1 MSANALS
8 QHYADQVQ
16 HLQEILPEGL
26 PEWLAG
32 RRRGAAVR
40 FAEAGF
46 PDPRMEEWKYTN
58 VRPIATK
65 PFVAAAGDA
74 DVSADT
80 VRALGFDGLDAYRMV
95 FVDGRLRRDL
105 SNLAGLPEGA
115 VVQGLGEALATDPDP
130 LEPFLATLAHDRFS
144 SFAALNTAFMNDGA
158 VVRLA
163 PGVRLERPL
172 HLLLLGSAGDA
183 PTWSH
188 PRVLIQA
195 GEGAEATVIEHYADL
210 PGANGFTNTVTELRA
225 EAGAR
230 VRHYLLQDHAD
241 GAYHVGSVFV
251 QQRRDS
257 RVTSHNVNLGGR
269 LVRHDLNVDLTEPGA
284 EIELLGLFL
293 AGGRQHV
300 DTHTR
305 VHHLSPHTT
314 SRERYRGI
322 GQGHG
327 RGVFKGRV
335 LVDQGAQKTD
345 AQQHSAN
352 LLLSPNAEIDTKP
365 ELEIYADD
373 VKCAHGATV
382 GQLDETSLYY
392 LRSRGIGEAEA
403 REMLVFAFADEV
415 LESMDLEPLRANIEA
430 RLAARLPGGMAM
442 AATAPA

>member
-8 QHYADQVQ
+8 KHYAEQVQ
-16 HLQEILPEGL
+16 QVRQALPGSG
-26 PEWLAG
+26 PQWLAD
-32 RRRGAAVR
+32 RREAAARR

-46 PDPRMEEWKYTN
+46 PDPRQEEWKYTN

-65 PFVAAAGDA
+65 PFAAASA
-74 DVSADT
+74 AAEVSAET
-80 VRALGFDGLDAYRMV
+80 VRSLGFEGLDAYRLV
-95 FVDGRLRRDL
+95 FVNGQLRTDL
-105 SNLAGLPEGA
+105 SDLGSLPEGA
-115 VVQGLGEALATDPDP
+115 VVQGLGDALAGDPAG
-130 LEPFLATLAHDRFS
+130 LEPLLGTLAHDRFS
-144 SFAALNTAFMNDGA
+144 SFTALNLAFLSDGA
-158 VVRLA
+158 VVRL
-163 PGVRLERPL
+163 GRNVRLDRPL
-172 HLLLLGSAGDA
+172 HLMLIGTAGDPA
-183 PTWSH
+183 AWNH
-188 PRVLIQA
+188 PRVVIQA
-195 GEGAEATVIEHYADL
+195 GEGASATVIEHYADL
-210 PGANGFTNTVTELRA
+210 AGANGFTNAVTELRA
-225 EAGAR
+225 EAGAQ

-241 GAYHVGSVFV
+241 GAYHVGSVFI

-257 RVTSHNVNLGGR
+257 KVTSHNVNLGGR

-305 VHHLSPHTT
+305 VHHLSPNTT

-335 LVDQGAQKTD
+335 LVDRGAQKTD

-382 GQLDETSLYY
+382 GQLDATSLYY
-392 LRSRGIGEAEA
+392 LRSRGIGEQQA

-415 LESMDLEPLRANIEA
+415 LESMDLQPVRNSIEA
-430 RLAARLPGGMAM
+430 RLAARLPGGINMD
-442 AATAPA
+442 TAP